1 MAIKMRY
8 LHKAKNP
15 KIVALGERFVQ
26 QYDLKDNKNA
36 FDIIPP
42 AYSCDKER
50 LVILA
55 LSLKKDLDD
64 VVRRFCAELDKKK
77 TANVALVIDGTPE
90 AAAKLIAVLKE
101 AGTNVVED
109 VFYVSSAGF
118 LNLKGI
124 TPEEV
129 AKFLDENDSW
139 VIDGTYSK
147 CHAERRMAEAELIIF
162 MSFGRIECLKR
173 AIKRYKRYKG
183 RSRPSMTVGCN
194 ERINGSFLWWLLFK
208 GRSRKNRAKYKAMI
222 SGNEDK
228 TIIVKNQRQ
237 LNALYEALGL

>member
-129 AKFLDENDSW
+129 AKFLEWVQN
-139 VIDGTYSK
+139 VIDTY
-147 CHAERRMAEAELIIF
+147 
-162 MSFGRIECLKR
+162 
-173 AIKRYKRYKG
+173 
-183 RSRPSMTVGCN
+183 
-194 ERINGSFLWWLLFK
+194 
-208 GRSRKNRAKYKAMI
+208 
-222 SGNEDK
+222 
-228 TIIVKNQRQ
+228 VK
-237 LNALYEALGL
+237 

>member
-15 KIVALGERFVQ
+15 KIAALGERFVV

-55 LSLKKDLDD
+55 LTLKKDLDD

-109 VFYVSSAGF
+109 VFYVKSAGF
-118 LNLKGI
+118 LNLKGGV

-129 AKFLDENDSW
+129 ASFLEWCQN
-139 VIDGTYSK
+139 VIDTY
-147 CHAERRMAEAELIIF
+147 
-162 MSFGRIECLKR
+162 
-173 AIKRYKRYKG
+173 
-183 RSRPSMTVGCN
+183 
-194 ERINGSFLWWLLFK
+194 
-208 GRSRKNRAKYKAMI
+208 
-222 SGNEDK
+222 
-228 TIIVKNQRQ
+228 VK
-237 LNALYEALGL
+237 

>member
-15 KIVALGERFVQ
+15 KITALGEQFVQ
-26 QYDLKDNKNA
+26 KYDLKDNKNA

-55 LSLKKDLDD
+55 LTVKKEPDD

-90 AAAKLIAVLKE
+90 AAAKIVNVLKE

-109 VFYVSSAGF
+109 IHYVKSAGF
-118 LNLKGI
+118 LNLNGKVSA
-124 TPEEV
+124 EEV
-129 AKFLDENDSW
+129 ADFLAWVEK
-139 VIDGTYSK
+139 VIDTY
-147 CHAERRMAEAELIIF
+147 
-162 MSFGRIECLKR
+162 
-173 AIKRYKRYKG
+173 
-183 RSRPSMTVGCN
+183 
-194 ERINGSFLWWLLFK
+194 
-208 GRSRKNRAKYKAMI
+208 
-222 SGNEDK
+222 
-228 TIIVKNQRQ
+228 VK
-237 LNALYEALGL
+237 